1 MEPTG
6 AEIQTVLDQ
15 LALGFGALQGRADAT
30 DARLAVLQQRVDD
43 VQALVIIVKEAA
55 EFQSV
60 RLDSV
65 GNRLDAVGNR
75 LDAVDKRLT
84 ARTDSLERRMERGFT
99 RVDERFEALTAEMR
113 GGFDE
118 MRRGFDELRRERRRR
133 PKREG

>member
-6 AEIQTVLDQ
+6 AQVQTILDQ
-15 LALGFGALQGRADAT
+15 LALGFGALHGRADAT
-30 DARLAVLQQRVDD
+30 DARLDALQQRVDD
-43 VQALVIIVKEAA
+43 VQALVVTVKEAA

-60 RLDSV
+60 
-65 GNRLDAVGNR
+65 R

-84 ARTDSLERRMERGFT
+84 ARTDSLERQMERGFA

-113 GGFDE
+113 GGFAE

-133 PKREG
+133 PN

>member
-6 AEIQTVLDQ
+6 DETRTILEQ

-30 DARLAVLQQRVDD
+30 DARLGALLQRVDD
-43 VQALVIIVKEAA
+43 VQALVITVKEAA

-60 RLDSV
+60 RLD
-65 GNRLDAVGNR
+65 AVDNR

-84 ARTDSLERRMERGFT
+84 ARTDSLERRMERGFA

-133 PKREG
+133 PKRDG